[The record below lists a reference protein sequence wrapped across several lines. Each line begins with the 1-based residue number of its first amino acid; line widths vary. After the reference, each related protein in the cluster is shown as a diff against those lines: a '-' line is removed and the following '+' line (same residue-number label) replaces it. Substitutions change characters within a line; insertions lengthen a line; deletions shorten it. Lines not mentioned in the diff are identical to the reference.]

1 MASSP
6 KSPDP
11 YKQAS
16 ADQKAQSSA
25 AQTSAIINNPNE
37 YNYYGSQNYDIAGWE
52 RVQGADGKWQ
62 YTPRYNKRTTLSAA
76 EQAIAEQDSA
86 TRYNLGKTATE
97 QSAKLRGYLNESINP
112 GSWRAWQETA
122 APGEVR
128 QDAGPTDRA
137 AIERAMGESY
147 HRQADPQFRAQDTQ
161 LALRGLNPGSPGYGT
176 FQGARED
183 ALGEQSRQA
192 YLASGAES
200 RNAQGAYNDAA
211 RMRYE
216 LGADWANQAN
226 TLRQAQ
232 AAEAGWLRNQPI
244 NEIASLMGLSQVNM
258 PQFSS
263 FSRQGIGAASPG
275 QYQAQNYANKVAS
288 ANAFNQGLFGLAG
301 AGLSAG
307 GYAYGKSDR
316 RLKQDIVP
324 LGQELAGAPLY
335 AFRYRGQSELQTGV
349 MADEVRELHPDA
361 VRTEPDGF
369 DAVDYATLLRRA

>member
-16 ADQKAQSSA
+16 ADQKAQSTA
-25 AQTSAIINNPNE
+25 AQQSAIINNPNE
-37 YNYYGSQNYDIAGWE
+37 SNYYGSQNYSIAGWE
-52 RVQGADGKWQ
+52 KTQGADGKWQ
-62 YTPRYNKRTTLSAA
+62 YTPRYNKTTTLSPA
-76 EQAIAEQDSA
+76 EQRIAEQDSA
-86 TRYNLGKTATE
+86 TRYNLGATAAN
-97 QSAKLRGYLNESINP
+97 QSGKLDAYLSERIDPSK
-112 GSWRAWQETA
+112 WQAWQMAA

-128 QDAGPTDRA
+128 QDQGPTDRA

-147 HRQADPQFRAQDTQ
+147 HRQADPQFKAQDTQ
-161 LALRGLNPGSPGYGT
+161 LALRGLNPGSQGYGS
-176 FQGARED
+176 FQQGRED
-183 ALGEQSRQA
+183 AMGEAARQG

-232 AAEAGWLRNQPI
+232 AQEAGWLRNQPI
-244 NEIASLMGLSQVNM
+244 NEIMALMGGSQVNM

-275 QYQAQNYANKVAS
+275 QYVSQNYQTKSAEAS
-288 ANAFNQGLFGLAG
+288 AFNKGLFGLAG
-301 AGLSAG
+301 AGLGAWAG
-307 GYAYGKSDR
+307 RSDR
-316 RLKQDIVP
+316 RLKEDIVP
-324 LGQELAGAPLY
+324 LGHELAGAPLY
-335 AFRYRGQSELQTGV
+335 AFRYIDRPGLQTGV

-361 VRTEPDGF
+361 VHVGADGF
-369 DAVDYATLLRRA
+369 DAVDYAMLLRRA